1 MRDLCICAKLTICG
15 IQIPGANLIL
25 SNTQVEKLTGYISSG
40 DIFKVG
46 TSAKLADLINLLIST
61 LHMLMYDPSMNVSR
75 NLYSARTRKIVLYSN
90 MIATGSN
97 VIWVGSNMY
106 AGNEDAI
113 RQLDIGGLI
122 VTVQRLINDTEY
134 IRRIKEEFVFGGFN
148 KKIQGS
154 GLELEDISWD

>member
-1 MRDLCICAKLTICG
+1 MNSIFHRISVRKYEDK
-15 IQIPGANLIL
+15 P
-25 SNTQVEKLTGYISSG
+25 VEKEKIMEILKAGMQAPSACNQQPWEFYVVTDKEKIQKLSKVTPYTGCAAG
-40 DIFKVG
+40 APAV
-46 TSAKLADLINLLIST
+46 
-61 LHMLMYDPSMNVSR
+61 
-75 NLYSARTRKIVLYSN
+75 IVP
-90 MIATGSN
+90 
-97 VIWVGSNMY
+97 VGSNMY

>member
-1 MRDLCICAKLTICG
+1 M
-15 IQIPGANLIL
+15 
-25 SNTQVEKLTGYISSG
+25 
-40 DIFKVG
+40 
-46 TSAKLADLINLLIST
+46 
-61 LHMLMYDPSMNVSR
+61 
-75 NLYSARTRKIVLYSN
+75 YSN

-148 KKIQGS
+148 EKDPGFWIGIGGYIMGLKRGLWRSTGIGKNHRYSKKHS
-154 GLELEDISWD
+154 R

>member
-1 MRDLCICAKLTICG
+1 
-15 IQIPGANLIL
+15 
-25 SNTQVEKLTGYISSG
+25 
-40 DIFKVG
+40 
-46 TSAKLADLINLLIST
+46 
-61 LHMLMYDPSMNVSR
+61 MLMYDPSMNVSR
-75 NLYSARTRKIVLYSN
+75 NLYSARTRKIVLYSNN